1 MTAKRWYI
9 TGIVQGVGFR
19 YFARHQAR
27 SLNLKGWARN
37 LSDGR
42 VEVFAMGPVESLSN
56 LASALHR
63 GPNMSSVRHVE
74 ELEAAPEK
82 CSDFEVR

>member
-1 MTAKRWYI
+1 MAAKRWYI
-9 TGIVQGVGFR
+9 SGIVQGVGFR

-27 SLNLKGWARN
+27 SLHLTGWTRN

-42 VEVFAMGPVESLSN
+42 VEVYAIGTPAGLN
-56 LASALHR
+56 DLASALHK
-63 GPNMSSVRHVE
+63 GPPMSSVRHVE

-82 CSDFEVR
+82 CSDFQVR